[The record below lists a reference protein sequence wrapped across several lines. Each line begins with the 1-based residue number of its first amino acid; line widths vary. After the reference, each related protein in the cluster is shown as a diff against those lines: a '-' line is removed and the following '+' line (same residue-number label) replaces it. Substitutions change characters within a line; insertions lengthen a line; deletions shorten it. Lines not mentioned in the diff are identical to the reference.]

1 MAGACS
7 NSHSRL
13 IKFLGESGA
22 AFYHRDDDKHLF
34 SFDFTVFMHLT
45 SYPFP
50 HIRTDMEK
58 LASLNRVSIL
68 GARAPFSVCVIDVT
82 GYVYEFDQAF
92 THYLATLPEY
102 KVVCTASFGDDSLA
116 IAGQLHVKPHAARV
130 TRLAKTGRDQ
140 LSFPVRWG
148 EEQYLRTC
156 FHRVFRAP
164 LAILM
169 DVMRHVAE
177 THAEL
182 PENHRRRALT
192 ALHPDYRSL
201 LPEAESLALRA
212 VLINSARWSDTPP
225 LGKSPE

>member
-1 MAGACS
+1 MAGASS
-7 NSHSRL
+7 NNHARL

-50 HIRTDMEK
+50 HIRMDMER

-68 GARAPFSVCVIDVT
+68 GARAPFSVCVMNVT
-82 GYVYEFDQAF
+82 GYAYEFDQAF
-92 THYLATLPEY
+92 VHYLATLPEY
-102 KVVCTASFGDDSLA
+102 KVVCTTSFGEDSLVV
-116 IAGQLHVKPHAARV
+116 AGQTHDKPHAARV

-148 EEQYLRTC
+148 EEQYLRTRS
-156 FHRVFRAP
+156 HRVFRAP
-164 LAILM
+164 LSILI

-182 PENHRRRALT
+182 PENHRRRVLT

-201 LPEAESLALRA
+201 LVEAEFLALRTA
-212 VLINSARWSDTPP
+212 LINSTVWNDSPP
-225 LGKSPE
+225 LGKCSQ